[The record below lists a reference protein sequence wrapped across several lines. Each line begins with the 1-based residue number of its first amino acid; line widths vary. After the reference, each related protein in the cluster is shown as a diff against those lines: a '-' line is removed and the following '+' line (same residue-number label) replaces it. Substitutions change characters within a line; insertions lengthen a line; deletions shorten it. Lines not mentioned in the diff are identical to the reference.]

1 MISLPSFAVP
11 LPGAWS
17 SIVRP
22 LYSSIFRPILIL
34 PTECFPSLSVI
45 PKCPPPPSGSLHL
58 ATQWPPGGSQSR
70 QVSPGSI
77 HNANQAVI
85 EEAARFARPRA
96 VQYIVIK
103 LLYFSTMY
111 ISSITGG
118 AQAYECFYKPP
129 PIY

>member
-1 MISLPSFAVP
+1 MWADEPVWWLWRG
-11 LPGAWS
+11 LGN
-17 SIVRP
+17 
-22 LYSSIFRPILIL
+22 LEGL
-34 PTECFPSLSVI
+34 
-45 PKCPPPPSGSLHL
+45 
-58 ATQWPPGGSQSR
+58 
-70 QVSPGSI
+70 GSI